1 MKSQMPRHKANPQNT
16 NRHRREINFDI
27 DFNVNTALKTVVY
40 GVVSIFSSPQS
51 LDKIQKSVDKVAFRT
66 SRLESKFANFTTRVD
81 NIIHWIKVDFSKDVN
96 EIHMISSINSTLDL
110 ANEGI
115 MELLKSVIPLVQGKL
130 AYNLL
135 DPLQYQSLIDTTQS
149 LADTYGL
156 QVIFDQPVD
165 IWKYSVTTFATN
177 STCIQWSFT
186 NGIVA
191 LQPELLPDI
200 KIVFVPME
208 SLDKVCE
215 RFNNRFLCHKRIN
228 HFLTCQ
234 VSLLSNHTLYC
245 SLKIAAPKVRYSFES
260 FNFLFSRNQQNL

>member
-1 MKSQMPRHKANPQNT
+1 
-16 NRHRREINFDI
+16 
-27 DFNVNTALKTVVY
+27 VVC
-40 GVVSIFSSPQS
+40 GVVIIFSSPQS
-51 LDKIQKSVDKVAFRT
+51 FDKIQKSVDKVAFRT

-115 MELLKSVIPLVQGKL
+115 MELLKSIIPLVQGKL
-130 AYNLL
+130 AHNLL
-135 DPLQYQSLIDTTQS
+135 DPFQYHSLIDTTQR

-156 QVIFDQPVD
+156 QVIFHQPVD
-165 IWKYSVTTFATN
+165 ILQYSVTTFATN

-191 LQPELLPDI
+191 LQPELLPNI
-200 KIVFVPME
+200 KNVFVPME
-208 SLDKVCE
+208 SLDKVCK

-234 VSLLSNHTLYC
+234 MSLLSNHTLYC